1 MIMISTL
8 FYILI
13 SVLGY
18 SSHETNLHEF
28 HLSKCDINYNEEE
41 SALQIS
47 LRIFIDDLEEAIA
60 KVQNEENLKLCT
72 NKEVANADSI
82 LVAYLSDNL
91 TIRVDN
97 ENYDL
102 SYVGKEVSEDLLA
115 VWCYFEVTEVLPKE
129 IIQIENKI
137 LIETFNDQSNVV
149 ALKFSKDK
157 KEHFLMKKGE
167 TSGTLQ
173 LN

>member
-1 MIMISTL
+1 MKMLLL
-8 FYILI
+8 FFVL
-13 SVLGY
+13 SVSGFSLQ
-18 SSHETNLHEF
+18 EVDFHEF
-28 HLSKCDINYNEEE
+28 HLSKCDINYSKDE

-60 KVQNEENLKLCT
+60 KVQHEENLKLCT

-82 LVAYLSDNL
+82 LITYLSDNF
-91 TIRVDN
+91 IVKVDN
-97 ENYDL
+97 QDREL

-115 VWCYFEVTEVLPKE
+115 VWCYFEIAEVLPKE
-129 IIQIENKI
+129 AIQVENKI
-137 LIETFNDQSNVV
+137 LIETFDDQSNVV
-149 ALKFSKDK
+149 SLKYSNDK
-157 KEHFLMKKGE
+157 KEYFLLKKGE

>member
-1 MIMISTL
+1 MKTM
-8 FYILI
+8 LI
-13 SVLGY
+13 YFLLSGFGW
-18 SSHETNLHEF
+18 SSQEVSLHEF
-28 HLSKCDINYNEEE
+28 HLSKCDINYSKED

-72 NKEVANADSI
+72 SKEVTNADSI

-91 TIRVDN
+91 KVTVDDKVH
-97 ENYDL
+97 EL
-102 SYVGKEVSEDLLA
+102 AYVGKEVSDDLLA
-115 VWCYFEVTEVLPKE
+115 VWCYFEITDVLPRE
-129 IIQIENKI
+129 VIQIENKI
-137 LIETFNDQSNVV
+137 LIETFDDQSNVV

-157 KEHFLMKKGE
+157 KEHFLLQKGE
-167 TSGTLQ
+167 TSGSLQ